1 MRAVRACDAMDT
13 LALTLVTD
21 RRLLHAG
28 RDVASLAA
36 EAAAA
41 GVDRVQV
48 REKDLTDR
56 MLGVLLAA
64 VAAALAGSATQL
76 VVNGRP
82 DLAER
87 SGASGVQLPEEGLAV
102 AGVRRAFPGLAIG
115 ASCHSVDAALHA
127 EAAGADWIVLG
138 PIFATPGKEQRALGL
153 PLLAEAAARVSIP
166 IHAVGGLRPDN
177 ARQAAEAGARG
188 ILAIRAFLVQPV
200 AAAVAAFRGHR

>member
-1 MRAVRACDAMDT
+1 MGAP
-13 LALTLVTD
+13 ALTLVTD
-21 RRLLHAG
+21 RRLLPAG

-48 REKDLTDR
+48 REKDLPDR
-56 MLGVLLAA
+56 ALGVLVAA

-82 DLAER
+82 DLAELH
-87 SGASGVQLPEEGLAV
+87 GAAGVQLPEEGLAI
-102 AGVRRAFPGLAIG
+102 AGVRRAFPGLTIG
-115 ASCHSVDAALHA
+115 ASCHSVDAALRA
-127 EAAGADWIVLG
+127 EDAGADWIVLG
-138 PIFATPGKEQRALGL
+138 PIFATPGKEPRALGL

-177 ARQAAEAGARG
+177 VRQAAEAGARG
-188 ILAIRAFLVQPV
+188 ILAIRAFVAQPV
-200 AAAVAAFRGHR
+200 AEAVAAFRGHRK